1 MLQISNPKNTR
12 KKKPREIVSNSAT
25 VRSGLKMVDF
35 KIETKEVSALVDTG
49 STDCL
54 LSVKVYESLKK
65 TFFTPLKLN
74 MKVAGHVLK
83 ENVIGCAVLPIQ
95 FKTGSGNDIVILQE
109 FLIAHALNGYSAI
122 LGSDFLMN
130 ESILRAITPSALLLT
145 ADYNSESIPL
155 RIEKGAPVKLNF
167 IKVKNNEKIT
177 PMQSENIE
185 VEICSEKGLLR
196 KRENFKNTENRMID
210 VEKIDNEIKFTMQ
223 LRDNISRFRN

>member
-1 MLQISNPKNTR
+1 MLQISNPKYAR
-12 KKKPREIVSNSAT
+12 KKKSKEIVSNST
-25 VRSGLKMVDF
+25 MVRSGLKMVDF
-35 KIETKEVSALVDTG
+35 KIATKEISALVDTG

-54 LSVKVYESLKK
+54 LSVKEYEDLKE

-130 ESILRAITPSALLLT
+130 ESILKAITPSALLLT
-145 ADYNSESIPL
+145 AAYNTVMRVSL
-155 RIEKGAPVKLNF
+155 
-167 IKVKNNEKIT
+167 
-177 PMQSENIE
+177 
-185 VEICSEKGLLR
+185 
-196 KRENFKNTENRMID
+196 
-210 VEKIDNEIKFTMQ
+210 
-223 LRDNISRFRN
+223 